1 MYVTMRKNMSTL
13 THFLFAWGFFST
25 SQLLASTARRIPIEL
40 QRLMAEMTLAD
51 RTSVTTKRLVNAFGW
66 TDGDMREQHDVQELN
81 RLLFDAIHRSL
92 VGTPGAE
99 MVCDQAHASVLLRL
113 CATSPLVRQSLCI
126 RTTAALTSVCA
137 QHSYRRTHPHT
148 SARTRRVLT
157 PASLATHCAG
167 AIVVQRRVCM
177 VHTLHGL
184 LCEPLGV
191 GARGAFPGHSA
202 ECRRR

>member
-1 MYVTMRKNMSTL
+1 L
-13 THFLFAWGFFST
+13 T
-25 SQLLASTARRIPIEL
+25 SQLLAPTARRIPIEL

-126 RTTAALTSVCA
+126 RTIAALTSVCA
-137 QHSYRRTHPHT
+137 QHSYRRTHNHT
-148 SARTRRVLT
+148 NRTHTACAHPRVACDTLCRCHRCTMACMYGAHAARVVVRTPRCRSAWSLSRTFSRVSSTLIIS
-157 PASLATHCAG
+157 PRC
-167 AIVVQRRVCM
+167 VC
-177 VHTLHGL
+177 V
-184 LCEPLGV
+184 CECV
-191 GARGAFPGHSA
+191 C
-202 ECRRR
+202 E